1 MFLDENGSN
10 LSGGQKQKIGLAR
23 ALINKPKM
31 LLLDEATS
39 NIDEESKHEI
49 ISYIY
54 SLEGVTVISI
64 SHDKSTLKYSD
75 QYLLIENDEIKIV
88 DAEKNTIVTN

>member
-49 ISYIY
+49 LFYIY
-54 SLEGVTVISI
+54 SFEGVTVISI

>member
-1 MFLDENGSN
+1 MKNGSN

-39 NIDEESKHEI
+39 NIDEKSKPEI
-49 ISYIY
+49 FSYIY

-64 SHDKSTLKYSD
+64 SHDKSTLKY
-75 QYLLIENDEIKIV
+75 LLIENEEIKIV